1 MSMGE
6 IRKVH
11 LVGIGG
17 TAMAAL
23 AAMLL
28 EKGIAVTGSDQ
39 ALYPPMSDFLAQ
51 RGIPVRGGFCAG
63 NLDPDID
70 FAIIGNAVSRG
81 NEEVEAVLE
90 RRIPYRSMPEV
101 LRTLFLE
108 GKKPL
113 VVAGTHGKT
122 TTASILS
129 WVLLQ
134 AGCDPSFL
142 VGGIPRGLGA
152 GYRLGQGDP
161 FVVEGDEYDSAFF
174 DKRPKFLHYTPWIVT
189 LGAIEFDHAD
199 IYRDLE
205 HMLGAYRML
214 FRVLPR
220 CGRLVVN
227 ADDPLVRELAQESP
241 CPVVTCSL
249 NSKARWAADQ
259 IRVQKGRTH
268 FRVLHGGAVVG
279 ECSWS
284 LVGRHNVLNGLL
296 ALAAAHEAG
305 LQAEVGLGALVT
317 FQGVKRRLELV
328 GEAGGILIYDDF
340 AHHPTAV
347 RAGLVALRELHPEAR
362 IWAILEPRSNS
373 MCRSVFQGELPSAFL
388 AADRVVVAGVHRAER
403 IPPRERLDPEALVQA
418 IQELGPKAWYIPRVD
433 QIVDWLKG
441 EVLPGDVICIMS
453 NGAFGGI
460 HGLLMEALATRSHG
474 HCGSRKS
481 TPLSVGRSS

>member
-1 MSMGE
+1 MFMGE
-6 IRKVH
+6 VRKAH
-11 LVGIGG
+11 FVGIGG

-28 EKGIAVTGSDQ
+28 EKGMVITGSDQ

-51 RGIPVRGGFCAG
+51 RGIRVREGFCAR

-70 FAIIGNAVSRG
+70 LVIIGNALSRG

-101 LRTLFLE
+101 LRAFFLE
-108 GKKPL
+108 QKRPL
-113 VVAGTHGKT
+113 VAAGTHGKT
-122 TTASILS
+122 TTASLLS
-129 WVLLQ
+129 WILLQ
-134 AGCDPSFL
+134 AGCDPGFL
-142 VGGIPRGLGA
+142 IGGIPRGLGA
-152 GYRLGQGDP
+152 GYRLGQGDL

-214 FRVLPR
+214 LRVMPR

-227 ADDPLVRELAQESP
+227 ADDPLVMELAKESP

-249 NSKARWAADQ
+249 GSGARWAADK
-259 IRVQKGRTH
+259 IRVHKGRTY
-268 FRVLHGGAVVG
+268 FRVLHDGATVG
-279 ECSWS
+279 ECSWN

-296 ALAAAHEAG
+296 ALAATNEAG
-305 LQAEVGLGALVT
+305 LRPEVGLGAFAT

-328 GEAGGILIYDDF
+328 GEAAGVLIYDDF

-347 RAGLVALRELHPEAR
+347 RAGLEALRELHPGAR

-373 MCRSVFQGELPSAFL
+373 MCRRVFQEELPSAFL
-388 AADRVVVAGVHRAER
+388 AADRVVVARVHRAER
-403 IPPRERLDPEALVQA
+403 IPPDERLDPEALAQA
-418 IQELGPKAWYIPRVD
+418 IQELGPKAWHIPGVD
-433 QIVDWLKG
+433 QIVDRIMR

-460 HGLLMEALATRSHG
+460 HGLLMEALATS
-474 HCGSRKS
+474 SRDHS
-481 TPLSVGRSS
+481 DPQEPTPLSIGRSS